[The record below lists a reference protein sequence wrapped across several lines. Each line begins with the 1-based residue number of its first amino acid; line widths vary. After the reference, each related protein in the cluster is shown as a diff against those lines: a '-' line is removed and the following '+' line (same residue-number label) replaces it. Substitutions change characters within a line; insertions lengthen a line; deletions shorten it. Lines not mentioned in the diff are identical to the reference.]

1 MLRAVCAGPI
11 LILAVG
17 LAGCGSEDR
26 RTPADN
32 DFDITY
38 GSFGTTADIAC
49 GNGKSLD
56 VAGSNNTL
64 TVTGTC
70 ASVRVGGADNTIKLA
85 RVDGDLSIAGLN
97 NTVTYQAGDP
107 DVDDSGSGNRVSPG

>member
-1 MLRAVCAGPI
+1 MRMPVCAAAMMT
-11 LILAVG
+11 LSVT

-26 RTPADN
+26 RTPSDTV
-32 DFDITY
+32 FDITY

-49 GNGKSLD
+49 GNGKTLE

-70 ASVRVGGADNTIKLA
+70 ASVRVGGADNTIRLA

-107 DVDDSGSGNRVSPG
+107 NVDDQGSGNRVNP